1 MSSFSFAEAL
11 SMPLQ
16 IMESLQSETT
26 IQLLPLPDQ
35 ICPQVLITPHHT
47 LPHHTLLAFDTCFL
61 HVNSPLLSL
70 PSLSPELPIP
80 DHHGPSLV
88 ARKHPVPAQQR
99 SQVQVSGA
107 TLLVLSRSSHTPSL
121 PILSFLCLF
130 RCVSAPTATMGRVSR
145 CG

>member
-1 MSSFSFAEAL
+1 MSSFPFAEAL

-80 DHHGPSLV
+80 DHHGPSL
-88 ARKHPVPAQQR
+88 ATRKHSLPAQQR
-99 SQVQVSGA
+99 SQVQVGA
-107 TLLVLSRSSHTPSL
+107 TFPFRSSHTPSSQL
-121 PILSFLCLF
+121 LFVVSQFLL
-130 RCVSAPTATMGRVSR
+130 RCFSAPTATTAQVSR
-145 CG
+145 